1 MSGGEVFLLVVL
13 APISLIYWG
22 AWFYAAFETK
32 LLVRPGPRIIA
43 LVLCWLACFG
53 IVLATL
59 LTAADPE
66 VRESPVYI
74 ILFLEVT
81 AVVLAAVT
89 AAAWFIGVSTIDDAV
104 RRPNFAAIWLTI
116 GLWTGTAVA
125 CAGANV
131 GRGDTIGTTNGPL
144 ALGVATIVVLW
155 ALLAAFAG
163 TSSITQHRDSATG
176 IRQGGLLAAW
186 GLIMARATA
195 GDWESVADTLK
206 DYALQGLPAFGL
218 LLVAIPLELRLRPT
232 VQRPTPPQ
240 GAGLLPAAGYLIVAA
255 GWVLL
260 LGKP

>member
-1 MSGGEVFLLVVL
+1 MSAGEVFLLVL
-13 APISLIYWG
+13 LTPISLIYWG
-22 AWFYAAFETK
+22 AWFGAALETK
-32 LLVRPGPRIIA
+32 LIVRPGPRIIA
-43 LVLCWLACFG
+43 LGVCWISCFG
-53 IVLATL
+53 IVLAVL

-66 VRESPVYI
+66 VRETPIYI

-81 AVVLAAVT
+81 AVALAAVT
-89 AAAWFIGVSTIDDAV
+89 AAAWLIGISTIDDAV
-104 RRPNFAAIWLTI
+104 RRPNFAAVWVTI

-144 ALGVATIVVLW
+144 TLGVATIVILWTVLV
-155 ALLAAFAG
+155 AFAG

-176 IRQGGLLAAW
+176 IRQGGLLVAW

-206 DYALQGLPAFGL
+206 DYVLQGAPAL
-218 LLVAIPLELRLRPT
+218 LLLFVARPIELWLRPT
-232 VQRPTPPQ
+232 VQRPAPPR
-240 GAGLLPAAGYLIVAA
+240 GAGILPAVAYLVIAA